1 MNMDKY
7 YKTGEFAKMA
17 NLSIRTIRY
26 YDKIGLLKPSKIADN
41 GYRMYSD
48 KDFMKL
54 QKILSL
60 KYLGFSLDDIFSMT
74 VNDSYLSL
82 QQSLSL
88 QKKMIDQKIEQLQN
102 IKLSLEKT
110 EQFITQSQNID
121 WKAILDNINFN
132 TMEQDLLEQYKNSTN
147 INIRI
152 KLHEKYSINPIH
164 WFEWMFSQYHLDN
177 GMKVLEIGCG
187 NGELWQ
193 RNQKNIPNIQ
203 LTLTDIS
210 QGMLDDAKNRLKD
223 IKDINYQCFDCHQ
236 IPYDNQTF
244 DIVIANHVLFYV
256 QDIEQVLKE
265 INRVLKKDGIFY
277 CSTYGKKHM
286 KEITDLIK
294 EFNPKITLS
303 NIKLYDV
310 FGLENGKIILEPY
323 FKKIETLIHDDY
335 LLVNDVNDIINY
347 ILSCHGNQSEFILKD
362 YESFKRYMEKKV
374 KNEIKITKAA
384 GIFIC
389 RK

>member
-1 MNMDKY
+1 MDKY

-48 KDFMKL
+48 RDFMKL
-54 QKILSL
+54 QKLLSL

-223 IKDINYQCFDCHQ
+223 IKDIDYQCFDCHQ

-265 INRVLKKDGIFY
+265 INRVLKNDGIFY
-277 CSTYGKKHM
+277 CSTYGRKHM

>member
-1 MNMDKY
+1 MDKY

>member
-1 MNMDKY
+1 MDKY
-7 YKTGEFAKMA
+7 YKTGEFVKMA

-223 IKDINYQCFDCHQ
+223 IKDIDYQCFDCHQ

-265 INRVLKKDGIFY
+265 INRVLKNDGIFY